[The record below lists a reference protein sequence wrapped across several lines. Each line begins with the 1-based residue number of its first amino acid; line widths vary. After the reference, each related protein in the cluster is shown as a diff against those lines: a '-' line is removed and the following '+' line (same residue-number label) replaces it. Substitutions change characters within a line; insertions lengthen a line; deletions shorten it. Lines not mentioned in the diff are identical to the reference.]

1 MTIGRDSCK
10 NVTLVCQLHSDR
22 SYPVLIVI
30 ILVKHGDMMIL
41 NMMVNVDGHQL
52 LTATGH
58 PLHHL
63 LVGHQGQLGPSQV
76 HVPPGGDGGD
86 DDRDNYVPPSDDDE
100 KGNDGEVDDDLVT
113 IS

>member
-1 MTIGRDSCK
+1 
-10 NVTLVCQLHSDR
+10 
-22 SYPVLIVI
+22 
-30 ILVKHGDMMIL
+30 MIM
-41 NMMVNVDGHQL
+41 NKMVNVYGHQL
-52 LTATGH
+52 LATTGH